1 MLKQV
6 QHNHRESKSSTLR
19 NPFASCQPNRKS
31 CSDAVFRHQMLKQV
45 QHDIP
50 FFRNVAGF
58 ENQKRRRHRNVRS
71 TLKQRSENGEAIQ
84 TGAAYHS
91 TVTLIPLLWLVYSGA
106 YILWMVVM
114 PFEKLPFC
122 VAIT

>member
-1 MLKQV
+1 MTFRFLETSQALKP
-6 QHNHRESKSSTLR
+6 R
-19 NPFASCQPNRKS
+19 NA
-31 CSDAVFRHQMLKQV
+31 
-45 QHDIP
+45 
-50 FFRNVAGF
+50 AGI
-58 ENQKRRRHRNVRS
+58 ETCS
-71 TLKQRSENGEAIQ
+71 TLKRRSENGEAIQ

-106 YILWMVVM
+106 YMLWMVVM